1 MAGLCKLLYNCD
13 TVHLIPVLFPSSL
26 EGRNTVAV
34 HIRAG
39 SPYEPEKDKGRAD
52 DGDIC

>member
-13 TVHLIPVLFPSSL
+13 GASDLVLFPSYL

-34 HIRAG
+34 HIRG
-39 SPYEPEKDKGRAD
+39 SEPEKDKGTK
-52 DGDIC
+52 G